1 MDDNAFVPNV
11 LASTND
17 DVLASEAATYAFC
30 AKAWHLEHVL
40 QWPVAKQVAERRAT
54 GTALHE
60 AHGERLVSGRRMRT
74 RLVFWSILLLGLAAV
89 LLVLGLFAK
98 L

>member
-11 LASTND
+11 PASTND

-40 QWPVAKQVAERRAT
+40 QRPVAKQVAERRAT

-60 AHGERLVSGRRMRT
+60 EDGVRLVSARRVRT
-74 RLVFWSILLLGLAAV
+74 RLVFCSILLLGLAAA
-89 LLVLGLFAK
+89 LLVVGLFAN